1 MEEQVAE
8 IKKGLED
15 LRIVVGNIPIITKES
30 LQYRPP
36 GSNHHIYLAEA
47 LDAIYARLNKIEETI
62 FDTGKQ

>member
-15 LRIVVGNIPIITKES
+15 LRVVVGNIPVITKES

-36 GSNHHIYLAEA
+36 GSSKHIYLAEA
-47 LDAIYARLNKIEETI
+47 LDAIYTRLIRIEEII
-62 FDTGKQ
+62 FDSGKQ

>member
-36 GSNHHIYLAEA
+36 DSNHHIYLAEA
-47 LDAIYARLNKIEETI
+47 LDAIYARLNRIEEVI
-62 FDTGKQ
+62 FDSGK